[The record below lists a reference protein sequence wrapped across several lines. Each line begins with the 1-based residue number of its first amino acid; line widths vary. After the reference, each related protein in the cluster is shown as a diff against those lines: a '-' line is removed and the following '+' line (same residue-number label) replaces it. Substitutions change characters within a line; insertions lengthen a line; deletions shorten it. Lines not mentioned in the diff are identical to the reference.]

1 MYYPDGSSFVG
12 GLRDFLGGRE
22 IREIS
27 ELKEF
32 KEFKAFNGSGIVQTL
47 LLSFVSFVSLV
58 PPVPLVPLAPPP
70 SSKLILRVSS
80 LVAISLSSRKT
91 FQMACVG

>member
-1 MYYPDGSSFVG
+1 MLVRLG
-12 GLRDFLGGRE
+12 GLRDFFGGG
-22 IREIS
+22 REIS

-32 KEFKAFNGSGIVQTL
+32 KELNEINDSGIVQTL
-47 LLSFVSFVSLV
+47 LLPFVSPVSLV
-58 PPVPLVPLAPPP
+58 SLVSLVYPVPFPPP

-80 LVAISLSSRKT
+80 LVAISSSSRKT